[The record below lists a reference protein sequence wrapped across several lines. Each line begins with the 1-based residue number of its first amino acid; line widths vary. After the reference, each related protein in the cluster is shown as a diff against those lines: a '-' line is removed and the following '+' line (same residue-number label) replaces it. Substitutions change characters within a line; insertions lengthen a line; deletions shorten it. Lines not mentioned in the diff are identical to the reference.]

1 MYFIC
6 DMNNIITLKKIILMI
21 AFILNSRTGNDNEG
35 NQKSGC
41 LEEQGGRRASGC
53 GVCLGR
59 GSRNLSGEMKV
70 L

>member
-1 MYFIC
+1 
-6 DMNNIITLKKIILMI
+6 MI

-35 NQKSGC
+35 DQKSGC

-70 L
+70 LWALIQDVDYTGAHTA